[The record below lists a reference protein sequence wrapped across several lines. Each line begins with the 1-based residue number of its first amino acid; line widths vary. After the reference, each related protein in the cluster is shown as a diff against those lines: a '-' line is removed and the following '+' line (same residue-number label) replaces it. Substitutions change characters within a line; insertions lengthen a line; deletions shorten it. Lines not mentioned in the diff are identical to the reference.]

1 MTMPN
6 TNEAAA
12 DILADVGRGPFQ
24 LTMDRLSFNSN
35 PSAGAQIVHSTPL
48 GGYSSS
54 TSPSNSAARFLWIN
68 RVPNPVRLGGKTGG
82 PFLSRQRR
90 RNSRP
95 CRWGAKV
102 QAISIYP
109 SSFDNAPLFGRI
121 GPEFMQGQSKGQR
134 RLRTKTDLRAFR
146 PNPVPAAPRIGCKN
160 AVDDSLQIDSGPVR

>member
-95 CRWGAKV
+95 CGRGAKV

-109 SSFDNAPLFGRI
+109 SSFDNAPYLAALV
-121 GPEFMQGQSKGQR
+121 PSSFMASP
-134 RLRTKTDLRAFR
+134 RAS
-146 PNPVPAAPRIGCKN
+146 AGLAPR
-160 AVDDSLQIDSGPVR
+160 LTSGPFARIRFQPLLAKGARMPSMIV